1 MKDKIDSLNDL
12 KMRPT
17 LSGRK
22 TAGHLVAYYNGFKF
36 NSKSNQSFIL
46 FNNSIKQAIF

>member
-1 MKDKIDSLNDL
+1 
-12 KMRPT
+12 MRPT